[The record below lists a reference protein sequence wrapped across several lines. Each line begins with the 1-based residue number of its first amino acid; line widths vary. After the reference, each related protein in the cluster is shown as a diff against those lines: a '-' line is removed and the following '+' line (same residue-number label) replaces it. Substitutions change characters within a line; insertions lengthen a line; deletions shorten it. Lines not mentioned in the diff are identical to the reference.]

1 MGIFGS
7 FKRANQ
13 VIADAKK
20 DVKRPKKDEVAAQR
34 DKKQQD
40 GKK

>member
-34 DKKQQD
+34 NKKN
-40 GKK
+40 GSKK

>member
-7 FKRANQ
+7 FKQANK

-20 DVKRPKKDEVAAQR
+20 DVQRPRKDEVAAKRQQ
-34 DKKQQD
+34 KQQ

>member
-20 DVKRPKKDEVAAQR
+20 DVKRPRKDEIAQQR
-34 DKKQQD
+34 DKNQ